1 MHASSLKRRDG
12 VHQCRR
18 SRVVAIAGIFTRD
31 AWSGGVSVHAG
42 GSERPG
48 PCSSPWLRGQVQAFR
63 TVGFA
68 GVVTQCG
75 PSPRSW
81 VLFVNRV
88 HSWG

>member
-1 MHASSLKRRDG
+1 M
-12 VHQCRR
+12 
-18 SRVVAIAGIFTRD
+18 
-31 AWSGGVSVHAG
+31 
-42 GSERPG
+42 
-48 PCSSPWLRGQVQAFR
+48 QAFR